1 MAAGE
6 RVVYEQFTTPP
17 ADRWKRYVV
26 GSGAL
31 QATGRTLLFINNQT
45 SAHRYTNAQIDDY
58 QGLPRG
64 RFPWHAPLT
73 LTVRARFSHHA
84 GELSGTAGFGLW
96 NDPFMM
102 TGRRVPTLPRVV
114 WFFYASPPS
123 NMKLDLLTPGHGWKA
138 ATMDAKRWAFFALAP
153 TAPLAVPLMNL
164 RRLYRRLWPIA
175 QRAMRISEAPLE
187 MAMTEWHTYT
197 IAWEEQQTRF
207 SVDDE
212 LVLEAR
218 SSPRGPL
225 GFVMW
230 LDNQY
235 AVVTPWGRLG
245 YGLLESSQCQWMEVD
260 LLSIE
265 TGRAENE
272 TEQPGVSGPCR
283 SDVTGCGADVA
294 ARTPNTPR
302 HERSQHA

>member
-1 MAAGE
+1 VAAAE
-6 RVVYEQFTTPP
+6 RAILDDFTTVPTG
-17 ADRWKRYVV
+17 RWKQHVV

-31 QATGRTLLFINNQT
+31 EATGSTLLFLNNRT
-45 SAHRYTNAQIDDY
+45 SARQYTNAQIDDY

-64 RFPWHAPLT
+64 RFLWRPPLT
-73 LTVRARFSHHA
+73 IMARVRFSHEA

-102 TGRRVPTLPRVV
+102 TGRRRPALPRVI

-123 NMKLDLLTPGHGWKA
+123 NMKLDLRTPGHGWKA
-138 ATMDAKRWAFFALAP
+138 ATLDAKWMAVFLLAP
-153 TAPLAVPLMNL
+153 TSPLAIPLMNV
-164 RRLYRRLWPIA
+164 RPLYHALWPTA
-175 QRAMRISEAPLE
+175 QRALGVSEAALE
-187 MAMTEWHTYT
+187 TPMTEWHIYT
-197 IAWEEQQTRF
+197 IEWGAERACF
-207 SVDDE
+207 SVDGQT
-212 LVLEAR
+212 VLESE

-245 YGLLESSQCQWMEVD
+245 YGLLDSAQQQWMEVD

-265 TGRAENE
+265 
-272 TEQPGVSGPCR
+272 PG
-283 SDVTGCGADVA
+283 
-294 ARTPNTPR
+294 
-302 HERSQHA
+302 